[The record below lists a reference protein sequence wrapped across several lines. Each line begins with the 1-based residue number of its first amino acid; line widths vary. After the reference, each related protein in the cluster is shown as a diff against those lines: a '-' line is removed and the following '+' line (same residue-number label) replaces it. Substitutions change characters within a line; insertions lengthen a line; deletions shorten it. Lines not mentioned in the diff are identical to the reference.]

1 MPHKSEVYISYIS
14 ENYSILMAHLSK
26 VILAPLNL
34 PMQVLENWKSYKVFH
49 WDLAFWPLWIY
60 PCKCWKT
67 ENPIRFSIQKQFT
80 ILNKD
85 HISRYLINKYRSST
99 GTYRKTKVLQPN
111 VWCACN
117 YTFDPRKLINMC
129 LFMSFRWIG
138 NRPPM
143 QGRGFE
149 SGLLHN
155 FGRACNF
162 TFDPRKL
169 KDMCL
174 FISFRWLGNRQA
186 CHEHGTYV
194 AAALAQPP

>member
-1 MPHKSEVYISYIS
+1 
-14 ENYSILMAHLSK
+14 
-26 VILAPLNL
+26 
-34 PMQVLENWKSYKVFH
+34 
-49 WDLAFWPLWIY
+49 
-60 PCKCWKT
+60 
-67 ENPIRFSIQKQFT
+67 
-80 ILNKD
+80 
-85 HISRYLINKYRSST
+85 
-99 GTYRKTKVLQPN
+99 
-111 VWCACN
+111 
-117 YTFDPRKLINMC
+117 MC

-194 AAALAQPP
+194 AAALAQPPQTHAHVEENIKKRSRVRIRPPAINVPDPGKLINKHIYIRKRQHTMENEMENENLQIDPGKLINKHIDIRKMETDKYQINIY